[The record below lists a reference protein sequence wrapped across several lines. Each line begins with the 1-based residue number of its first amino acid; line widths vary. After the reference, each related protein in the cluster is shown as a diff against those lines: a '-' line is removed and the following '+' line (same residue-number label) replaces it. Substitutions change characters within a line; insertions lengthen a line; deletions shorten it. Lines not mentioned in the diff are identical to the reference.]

1 MKSQSIRFYG
11 AVVTIVLM
19 TLAASAH
26 PPPASAEGA
35 EFRLAD
41 GTPDIQGIWT
51 NVTITPL
58 ERPADLADQPFF
70 ESLEEARA
78 YAESVVERRNPDRRD
93 GPAAADVSR
102 AYNAFWWDFG
112 NDVVETLRTSI
123 VVDPPDGRIPNQ
135 TEDARTRSAQRR
147 EANRGSAYDGP
158 ENRPL
163 AERCIVWPNEGPPML
178 PSAYNN
184 NYQIVQSPGYVV
196 ILLEMIHDVRVI
208 PTDGRDHLPDS
219 VRQWLGDSVGHWEQD
234 TLVVETTNFND
245 RMNFRGANVNLRVIE
260 RFTRTDEDTL
270 MYEFTVEDPTTWEL
284 PWSGEIPL
292 QALDGQ
298 IYEYACQEGNISLTG
313 VLSGARAREVAE
325 D

>member
-1 MKSQSIRFYG
+1 MKQKCSCRVG
-11 AVVTIVLM
+11 TLVVILLVAM
-19 TLAASAH
+19 VASAQTRVGN
-26 PPPASAEGA
+26 EGRT
-35 EFRLAD
+35 EFRLPD
-41 GTPDIQGIWT
+41 GTPDLQGIWT
-51 NVTITPL
+51 NVTITPM

-70 ESLEEARA
+70 ESLEEART
-78 YAESVVERRNPDRRD
+78 YAAAVVERRNPDRRD
-93 GPAAADVSR
+93 GPPAADVSR

-112 NDVVETLRTSI
+112 NDVVETLRTSL
-123 VVDPPDGRIPNQ
+123 VVDPPDGRIPPQ
-135 TEDARTRSAQRR
+135 TEDARTRSALRR
-147 EANRGSAYDGP
+147 EANRGRAYDGP

-208 PTDGRDHLPDS
+208 PTDGREHLPDS
-219 VRQWLGDSVGHWEQD
+219 VRQWLGDSVGHWEGD

-260 RFTRTDEDTL
+260 RFARADKDTL
-270 MYEFTVEDPTTWEL
+270 MYEFTVEDSTTWER

-298 IYEYACQEGNISLTG
+298 IYEYACQEGNVSLTG
-313 VLSGARAREVAE
+313 VLSGARAREAAE
-325 D
+325 N